1 MRQLIILLVFFTTSI
16 AYAQT
21 TLSDAQVREAVN
33 AFIATQSFPQQL
45 DSATSLDAI
54 EASIRGIIYI
64 YTLNFNL
71 NEMDSNLLSA
81 QGPVLQ
87 NQYCSNAQ
95 LYWYRDNNASMS
107 YIYYTNDGYVAD
119 IFKVSNSGC

>member
-16 AYAQT
+16 AYSQT

-95 LYWYRDNNASMS
+95 LYWYRDNKNAAIPDRTFINNKGRSH
-107 YIYYTNDGYVAD
+107 
-119 IFKVSNSGC
+119 